1 MRQMAHARSIWS
13 CLALLITTVALPAPS
28 VSAQEMPASAT
39 VFAVREADVGDLN
52 SDGDMFDSV
61 WHVYDAQEGTTTNL
75 AMAAGSACSDS
86 FLPPP
91 LLLCVPV
98 TTPVVDK
105 KVSAGTRRREGTGRD
120 RSERRW

>member
-39 VFAVREADVGDLN
+39 LFAVREPGVGDLN
-52 SDGDMFDSV
+52 GDGDMFDLV
-61 WHVYDAQEGTTTNL
+61 WHVYDAKEGTTTNL
-75 AMAAGSACSDS
+75 GIAAASVCSDS

-91 LLLCVPV
+91 LLLCVA
-98 TTPVVDK
+98 TTIAFVDK
-105 KVSAGTRRREGTGRD
+105 KTSACTRRRAGTGRD
-120 RSERRW
+120 RS